1 MNTVK
6 TDKIEHLEMKK
17 HDVKEDMKN
26 IMMDK
31 TKNESNSKIKTMKTK
46 NKIESKPKI
55 KTTPMKTKNKTKNKK
70 HAAVDDKSDKDARKM
85 TDFWALK
92 TEKCSD
98 PDKIPSK
105 LSGTATPDAKF
116 KPQGM
121 LHDEKSGENSIQVKT
136 LGQNFQPTK
145 GIKMSGFSDWT
156 DGTSSARSSQ

>member
-1 MNTVK
+1 
-6 TDKIEHLEMKK
+6 
-17 HDVKEDMKN
+17 
-26 IMMDK
+26 
-31 TKNESNSKIKTMKTK
+31 
-46 NKIESKPKI
+46 
-55 KTTPMKTKNKTKNKK
+55 
-70 HAAVDDKSDKDARKM
+70 M
-85 TDFWALK
+85 TDFWAPK

-116 KPQGM
+116 KTQGM